1 MRSNVTWTGYDSGTV
16 VPLEMLEQEHFKTD
30 VNRLVV
36 ADDVGLQGVQGALI
50 SQENSAE
57 RQDPDAC
64 APASFAV

>member
-36 ADDVGLQGVQGALI
+36 ADDVGLQCPGRINL
-50 SQENSAE
+50 S
-57 RQDPDAC
+57 RK
-64 APASFAV
+64 